1 MALTR
6 SLFHTHMSSGGKRI
20 GIMTPPHKVLR
31 DPAPKAATLLTPE
44 GIGHNGYIAKCNSGV
59 SPATA
64 LTLQMP
70 SGPGFQH
77 RVLQDRGSLL
87 SCIISQVHLH
97 HQLLPFSAGKAL
109 PTLAAAT
116 KSLQSCPTLGVPM
129 DCSLPGSSAH
139 GILQTRVLEWVATA
153 FSPTLDFP
161 QT

>member
-64 LTLQMP
+64 LTLLWGCLMRLVQD
-70 SGPGFQH
+70 GLYPGFQ
-77 RVLQDRGSLL
+77 
-87 SCIISQVHLH
+87 
-97 HQLLPFSAGKAL
+97 
-109 PTLAAAT
+109 
-116 KSLQSCPTLGVPM
+116 
-129 DCSLPGSSAH
+129 
-139 GILQTRVLEWVATA
+139 
-153 FSPTLDFP
+153 
-161 QT
+161 